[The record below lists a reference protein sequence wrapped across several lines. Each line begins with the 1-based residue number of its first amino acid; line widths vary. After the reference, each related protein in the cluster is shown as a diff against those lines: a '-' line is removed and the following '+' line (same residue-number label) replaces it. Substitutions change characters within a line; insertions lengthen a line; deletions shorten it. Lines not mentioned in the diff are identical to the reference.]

1 MRYLKKIVFYLLIF
15 ILVVNCIFCQT
26 KGVFYEISS
35 DDSRVYALGS
45 IHLGTADLYPLDP
58 IIEKAFEKSEV
69 LAVELDITDPKNVF
83 KAQAYILKK
92 GLYKKGDSIEN
103 HADPELVKDLKEVLG
118 EENFEKVKFYK
129 PWVLLFQI
137 SSSLAYNTLDV
148 KYGVDFYFI
157 NKAKESDKKIVA
169 LETIEEQ
176 LDAFSEI
183 PEEDQLKILK
193 SNLEELKD
201 LKDKKIEEYYSEL
214 LNAYKDG
221 DKKRLEELLL
231 GDLKK
236 EGYDVFY
243 QYVYIKRNFR
253 FVEGIKRLMKD
264 YKSIFVVIGAGHL
277 IGEENVVKLLQN

>member
-1 MRYLKKIVFYLLIF
+1 
-15 ILVVNCIFCQT
+15 
-26 KGVFYEISS
+26 
-35 DDSRVYALGS
+35 
-45 IHLGTADLYPLDP
+45 
-58 IIEKAFEKSEV
+58 
-69 LAVELDITDPKNVF
+69 
-83 KAQAYILKK
+83 
-92 GLYKKGDSIEN
+92 
-103 HADPELVKDLKEVLG
+103 
-118 EENFEKVKFYK
+118 
-129 PWVLLFQI
+129 
-137 SSSLAYNTLDV
+137 LAYNTLDV
-148 KYGVDFYFI
+148 KYGIDFYFI
-157 NKAKESDKKIVA
+157 NKAEESDKKIVA
-169 LETIEEQ
+169 LETVEEQ

-214 LNAYKDG
+214 LNAYKNG
-221 DKKRLEELLL
+221 DKEKLEELLL

-253 FVEGIKRLMKD
+253 FAERIKSLMKD